1 MGRDKISLKAARV
14 NAGYTL
20 DEAADLM
27 GISTN
32 KLWRWE
38 QNPEIIPIAFKDT
51 IQDTYHMSI
60 DNIIFLSRN

>member
-1 MGRDKISLKAARV
+1 MGDKKISLKAARV
-14 NAGYTL
+14 NADLTIE
-20 DEAADLM
+20 EAADLM

-51 IQDTYHMSI
+51 IESIYNMPI
-60 DNIIFLSRN
+60 DNIIFLNEN